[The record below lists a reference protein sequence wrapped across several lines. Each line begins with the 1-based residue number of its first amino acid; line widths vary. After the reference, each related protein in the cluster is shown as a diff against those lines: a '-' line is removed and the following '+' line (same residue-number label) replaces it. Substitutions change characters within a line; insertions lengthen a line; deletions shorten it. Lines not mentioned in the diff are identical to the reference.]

1 LGICLGH
8 QAIAVHEGLSV
19 TKQKVSTQG
28 LQRQVRVFGEMRR
41 LGFYNS
47 FSPVLDE
54 YARSRSDIK
63 PDVDEDNRIIA
74 MQGQRFIG
82 FQFHP
87 ESVMSQDGNKVLYQ
101 ALSSLKAI
109 L

>member
-1 LGICLGH
+1 MGICLGH

-19 TKQKVSTQG
+19 TRQQESTQG
-28 LQRQVRVFGEMRR
+28 LQRQVKVFGEMRR

-47 FSPVLDE
+47 FSPEWNDVARKRTDIIYDCDE
-54 YARSRSDIK
+54 N
-63 PDVDEDNRIIA
+63 NRIMA
-74 MQGQRFIG
+74 MQGQRFIS

-101 ALSSLKAI
+101 ALSNLKAM